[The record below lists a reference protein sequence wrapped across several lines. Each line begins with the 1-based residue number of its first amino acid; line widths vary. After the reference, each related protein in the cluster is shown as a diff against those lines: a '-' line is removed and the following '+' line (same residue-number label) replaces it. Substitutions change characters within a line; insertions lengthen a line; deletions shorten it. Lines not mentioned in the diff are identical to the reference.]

1 MNAALRVEATEAKAE
16 AAAALQEPSRAK
28 CSEMPSLLFQEAQAN
43 AERQK
48 EVAKELEARTE
59 DGGAAYRGFNHV

>member
-1 MNAALRVEATEAKAE
+1 
-16 AAAALQEPSRAK
+16 
-28 CSEMPSLLFQEAQAN
+28 MPSLLFQEAQAN

-59 DGGAAYRGFNHV
+59 DGGAAYGGFNHV